1 MELWQFHSLA
11 IDKATKAEL
20 SQETPFWHPPEGHS
34 DYRKYE
40 IASSYSNHSTQGS
53 QTAKSMRY
61 ATHASHLDH
70 STQRSERQSTRYAT
84 HSSHSD
90 PSTQRSERQSMRY
103 ANKGKNRRSD
113 ILNVHS
119 NRSPN
124 MNSPHPS
131 YSEQRRMHQKETQP
145 IHEPGARYEQRR
157 MHQKET
163 QQIQEPG
170 ARYEQRGMHQKETQ
184 QIHEPGARYEQRGMH
199 QKETQ
204 QIHEPGAQYD
214 RNQYYGA
221 PRQPD
226 SSYDYLRR
234 GRFIQTQI
242 DSLYKQKAII
252 QSAQTEHEIETVM
265 ITMRGDARFW
275 KDKTAALT
283 QIYFP
288 KK

>member
-1 MELWQFHSLA
+1 
-11 IDKATKAEL
+11 
-20 SQETPFWHPPEGHS
+20 
-34 DYRKYE
+34 
-40 IASSYSNHSTQGS
+40 
-53 QTAKSMRY
+53 MRY

-163 QQIQEPG
+163 QQI
-170 ARYEQRGMHQKETQ
+170 
-184 QIHEPGARYEQRGMH
+184 HEPGARYEQRGMH

-226 SSYDYLRR
+226 SRYDYLRR
-234 GRFIQTQI
+234 GLFIQTQI